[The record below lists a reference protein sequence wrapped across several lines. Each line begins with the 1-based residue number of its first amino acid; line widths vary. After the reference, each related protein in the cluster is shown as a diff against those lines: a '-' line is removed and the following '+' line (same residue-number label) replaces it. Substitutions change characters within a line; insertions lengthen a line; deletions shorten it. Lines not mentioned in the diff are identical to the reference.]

1 MAYHPSLSIL
11 TKRYKYICLRYFGLL
26 LILLS
31 SQKVICQSDAASK
44 SQFFDQKFKIIKNSL
59 VHNDTATY
67 RLAKDMPIRI
77 TKSTNDTLFIQL
89 SQSGEVDVPSNNL
102 LNKVEKPSEN
112 LYILISEGSD
122 KLRFTDFDISPL
134 VIPLKIRPALD
145 NNPLQF
151 LGDVA
156 IGPYLGYQRG
166 TKSLNTVSQ
175 STQTALTFCVFGS
188 PTMIN
193 LNPSNQSN
201 DTPNSS
207 SVLGISLGA
216 GILLDVNNLQFG
228 LVSGWDWISG
238 TASETWVYQ
247 GKSWLS
253 FSFAFN
259 LSNN

>member
-1 MAYHPSLSIL
+1 M
-11 TKRYKYICLRYFGLL
+11 YKYKQFNFFGILL
-26 LILLS
+26 LLLS
-31 SQKVICQSDAASK
+31 CQNVICQSDAVSK

-67 RLAKDMPIRI
+67 RLAKDTPIRI
-77 TKSTNDTLFIQL
+77 TKSTNDTVFIQL
-89 SQSGEVDVPSNNL
+89 SQSEEVDVPSGNL

-112 LYILISEGSD
+112 LYFLISEGSD
-122 KLRFTDFDISPL
+122 KLRFTDFDVSPF

-151 LGDVA
+151 LGDVS
-156 IGPYLGYQRG
+156 IGPYLGYQLG
-166 TKSLNTVSQ
+166 TKSYNSSSQ

-188 PTMIN
+188 PTLIN

-201 DTPNSS
+201 DTLNNS
-207 SVLGISLGA
+207 SVLGISIGA

-238 TASETWVYQ
+238 TASESWVYQ